1 MEVKEIIKE
10 ILESNNISQS
20 EFAKVINFNQTTV
33 SQWILGNKKPSFDSI
48 LAIYKKFDIT
58 PNELFG
64 IEPLNIKK

>member
-10 ILESNNISQS
+10 ILESNNLSQS
-20 EFAKVINFNQTTV
+20 EFAKVINVNQTTV

-48 LAIYKKFDIT
+48 LAIYKNFYIT